1 MQNGAV
7 CALGD
12 PRHDGEAVQDQG
24 FRKFRRLRL
33 GGREALSAADHRKT
47 AGRQQG
53 QIAPRIEDERR
64 RARLLQKRGIGGR
77 NACDGNDSPPVQAFR
92 DFIRIPAARGGQQG
106 TRLPF
111 PRAGAEFGAHSR
123 QAVKGICFPFEQSE
137 DCALS
142 PVIERGKAVQ
152 KEREPLGSRHRS
164 SSALR

>member
-24 FRKFRRLRL
+24 FRKFRRLRP

-92 DFIRIPAARGGQQG
+92 DFIRIAAARGGQQG
-106 TRLPF
+106 ARLPF
-111 PRAGAEFGAHSR
+111 PA
-123 QAVKGICFPFEQSE
+123 QAQ
-137 DCALS
+137 
-142 PVIERGKAVQ
+142 
-152 KEREPLGSRHRS
+152 
-164 SSALR
+164 SSARIPARRSKGSASPLSSAKIARFLR